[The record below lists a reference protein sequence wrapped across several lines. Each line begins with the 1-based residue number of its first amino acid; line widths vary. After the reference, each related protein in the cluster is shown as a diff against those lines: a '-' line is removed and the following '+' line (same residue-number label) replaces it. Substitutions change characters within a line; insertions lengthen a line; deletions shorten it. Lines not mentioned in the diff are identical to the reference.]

1 MSSENKQVNSG
12 VDSLDR
18 LLGGLFIGDN
28 VVWYDSA
35 GSLAS
40 VFWMNFIRASQARG
54 KPMIYVCFDRS
65 PKNLLEKLGPLA
77 NAPDLTILDCFT
89 HGKGESSD
97 IFLQFYDPP
106 DTEFPCRIVPVKDP
120 ENVENMAEI
129 LFGIHR
135 QFTDEVCFVF
145 ESLTGMQD
153 LWENEETV
161 LKYYSRTCPRLYEL
175 NTVAYWMME
184 KEAHSPRLR
193 AHINAIAQVAI
204 ELSVKRG
211 KTFLTLLK
219 AENRQIET
227 RDEPLLYWTRD
238 FEVTFQPEG
247 RAVSRFD
254 LGARVK
260 TLRKQRGLSQTEL
273 ARLIGVT
280 PSNISQ
286 VESNIIFPSIPA
298 LIKMAEILS
307 VDISA
312 FFQEPG
318 SGARRAIFPGTQG
331 IEVHLSDLPKGS
343 IIAKRLLP
351 LDMDD
356 NAEPYLIEIPPGK
369 KLPSHFFLFKG
380 EEIGYLISGAIQ
392 LKLNQT
398 LQEMNPGDTIYLT
411 DDTPSQWINPGE
423 EPARFFWVKLRR
435 PEKERN
441 GRSVLAIP

>member
-1 MSSENKQVNSG
+1 MTSENKQMNSG

-40 VFWMNFIRASQARG
+40 VFWMNFIRASQSRG

-65 PKNLLEKLGPLA
+65 PKNLLEKLGSLA
-77 NAPDLTILDCFT
+77 NAPGLTILDCFT
-89 HGKGESSD
+89 HGKGDSAD
-97 IFLQFYDPP
+97 IFLQFYDQPE
-106 DTEFPCRIVPVKDP
+106 TQFPCRIVLVKDP
-120 ENVENMAEI
+120 KNVESMAET

-135 QFTDEVCFVF
+135 DFTNEVCFVF
-145 ESLTGMQD
+145 ESLTGMQE

-227 RDEPLLYWTRD
+227 QDEPLLYWTRD
-238 FEVTFQPEG
+238 FEVTFQAEG

-280 PSNISQ
+280 PSNVSQ

-312 FFQEPG
+312 FFQNRAA
-318 SGARRAIFPGTQG
+318 GADGRSSPAPRASKCISVICPRGVSSPNACSPWIWRMMPSPTSSKFRRGR
-331 IEVHLSDLPKGS
+331 D
-343 IIAKRLLP
+343 
-351 LDMDD
+351 
-356 NAEPYLIEIPPGK
+356 
-369 KLPSHFFLFKG
+369 FL
-380 EEIGYLISGAIQ
+380 LISFCSRERKSDI
-392 LKLNQT
+392 
-398 LQEMNPGDTIYLT
+398 
-411 DDTPSQWINPGE
+411 SS
-423 EPARFFWVKLRR
+423 PAQ
-435 PEKERN
+435 
-441 GRSVLAIP
+441 SS